1 MKPSTTLRFVFVFAA
16 LGFPAVAQEAGAEPK
31 TQRLHILG
39 ASVSGGFRDGP
50 LTGATETG
58 DSVTMQHVLKAWCGD
73 HARASTHNTT
83 QMTQMFLDPLGIGEN
98 QIAMAKKQKPDVVI
112 AIDFLFW
119 FAYGP
124 FDGSTDAVV
133 AAARKQRLQVGLKL
147 LAGLDRPVLI
157 GDLPDMRHAPTRVMR
172 PSWVPGRPLLDE
184 MNAAIATFVQAH
196 PNLRIVPLAELV
208 RVLHEQGVPLPLAD
222 GPVQTQPGALLQGDR
237 LHVNRLGM
245 AFLGL
250 RMQDT
255 LRALFPA
262 EHPLHKQ
269 QWSLEQFI
277 EACGA
282 EGDLEAVRAAAKA
295 AGGAAKNGADK

>member
-1 MKPSTTLRFVFVFAA
+1 MSSRFAFLFAFVTLS
-16 LGFPAVAQEAGAEPK
+16 LLSPAQEAGAAAQP
-31 TQRLHILG
+31 QRLHIIG

-58 DSVTMQHVLKAWCGD
+58 DSVTMQHVLKAWCD
-73 HARASTHNTT
+73 EHARTSTHNTT

-98 QIAMAKKQKPDVVI
+98 QVATAKKQKPNVVI

-147 LAGLDRPVLI
+147 LASLERPVLI
-157 GDLPDMRHAPTRVMR
+157 GDLPDMRHAPGRVMR
-172 PSWVPGRPLLDE
+172 PSWVPSRPLLAE
-184 MNAAIATFVQAH
+184 LNTEIATFVKAH
-196 PNLRIVPLAELV
+196 PNLRVVPLAELV
-208 RVLHEQGVPLPLAD
+208 RTLHEQGVPLPLTD
-222 GPVQTQPGALLQGDR
+222 GPLQTQPGALLQGDR

-262 EHPLHKQ
+262 DHPLHKQ
-269 QWSLEQFI
+269 KWSLEQFV

-282 EGDLEAVRAAAKA
+282 EGDLEGVRAAAKE
-295 AGGAAKNGADK
+295 AGGAAKQGAGK